1 MTTKVQK
8 STKDQNSDARPRPK
22 PKREPKIDRGPHGM
36 SVVAA
41 GRLIGLGRNKS
52 YEAAKAGI
60 IPTIRVGALMI
71 VPRGPWL
78 KRIGADDAA

>member
-1 MTTKVQK
+1 MTTKAQK
-8 STKDQNSDARPRPK
+8 STKEQNPEARPRPK
-22 PKREPKIDRGPHGM
+22 PKREPKIDRGPHGL

-41 GRLIGLGRNKS
+41 GRLIGLGRNAS

-60 IPTIRVGALMI
+60 IPTIRVGALLI

-78 KRIGADDAA
+78 QKIGATDAA

>member
-1 MTTKVQK
+1 MTAKAQK
-8 STKDQNSDARPRPK
+8 SPKDPNPEASPRPK

-41 GRLIGLGRNKS
+41 GRLIGIGRNKS

-60 IPTIRVGALMI
+60 IPTIRVGSLLI